1 MLFTTSTQYIALAVA
16 LIAGWL
22 FGLASHPG
30 GRKWKARYTAERDA
44 HAATAKRVAE
54 LERDHG
60 RLAELERDNARIGD
74 LERENARIAE
84 LERENE
90 RLRAAPPVVAERLH
104 NERPIL
110 DDRAPYDERGARDER
125 DYRDDRDL
133 RAEGVVPRSSAAP
146 AHPTDRRIV

>member
-16 LIAGWL
+16 LVAGWL

-30 GRKWKARYTAERDA
+30 GGKWKARYTAERDA

-60 RLAELERDNARIGD
+60 RLAELERNNARVAD

-90 RLRAAPPVVAERLH
+90 RLRAAPPVVVADRPVH
-104 NERPIL
+104 DDRPIL
-110 DDRAPYDERGARDER
+110 GDRHGYDERAVRDER
-125 DYRDDRDL
+125 
-133 RAEGVVPRSSAAP
+133 VVPRSSAAP
-146 AHPTDRRIV
+146 AHPTDRPII